1 MATDSHFGPL
11 VYPVFNTNPT
21 NNVLSGHPNP
31 AKRVVTPK
39 PAMSEARDIDSDES
53 FYRLGR
59 HEQCL
64 ERRKEAASHRPGEAR
79 MAFTAVPRQSSKR
92 VLNQQHRESDVTMLH
107 AMRLGEITIRQPS
120 R

>member
-11 VYPVFNTNPT
+11 VYPVFTRIRLTMSSVVTQIRP
-21 NNVLSGHPNP
+21 S
-31 AKRVVTPK
+31 VVTPK

-53 FYRLGR
+53 PYRLGR

-64 ERRKEAASHRPGEAR
+64 ERRKEAASHRTGEAR

-92 VLNQQHRESDVTMLH
+92 VLLSCANSQRET
-107 AMRLGEITIRQPS
+107 ATAAG
-120 R
+120 